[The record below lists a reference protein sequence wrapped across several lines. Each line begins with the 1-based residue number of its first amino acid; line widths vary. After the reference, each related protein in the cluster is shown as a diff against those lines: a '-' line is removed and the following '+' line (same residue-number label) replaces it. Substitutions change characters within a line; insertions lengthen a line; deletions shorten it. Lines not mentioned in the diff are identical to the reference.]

1 MKIKAFTRDDIEQIL
16 NLAAAEQWVTGQSEL
31 DFLLMAFQDGCFCMQ
46 DETGAAVGFATSLKH
61 DRSGWIGNLVVRPD
75 CRGRGIGEALFVRAM
90 TALHDVGAETIWL
103 TASEMGRPLY
113 EKHGFKSID
122 RIIRWA
128 GRACGTADAA
138 GSDGLARFDAS
149 LDRLCWGDRRELL
162 LEWTTSRG
170 MVVAEESACAV
181 IQPAG
186 GAMQIGPCAA
196 LNHAAAGRVLSMTL
210 AAVAAGTIVV
220 CDAPFS
226 NGGCTTLLQA
236 REFVKQGE
244 THLMYAGSKPD
255 YRPDYL
261 YGLATTGSSG

>member
-1 MKIKAFTRDDIEQIL
+1 MPLKPFRRKDISCFL
-16 NLAAAEQWVTGQSEL
+16 NLAAAEQWVIEQSEL
-31 DFLLMAFQDGCFCMQ
+31 DFLLTAFPDGCLCMQ
-46 DETGAAVGFATSLKH
+46 DETGAAVGFISSLKH

-75 CRGRGIGEALFVRAM
+75 CRGAGIGEALFVQAM
-90 TALHDVGAETIWL
+90 TALHDAGAETLWL

-128 GRACGTADAA
+128 GETCGTADAA
-138 GSDGLARFDAS
+138 GNDGLARFDAS

-170 MVVAEESACAV
+170 IVVAAESACVV

-196 LNHAAAGRVLSMTL
+196 LNHAAAGRVISAAL
-210 AAVAAGTIVV
+210 AAAAAGTKVV
-220 CDAPFS
+220 CDAPS
-226 NGGCTTLLQA
+226 ANSACTTLLQA
-236 REFVKQGE
+236 LGFNRLGG
-244 THLMYAGSKPD
+244 THLMYAGAKPD

-261 YGLATTGSSG
+261 YGLATMGSSG